1 MNTSNTAKTS
11 NTVNKPNTLQTSANR
26 SVRFILNS
34 TTLIAALASPIVAF
48 SSIAA
53 APSPCFAEGG
63 QNDAIAAASTLTTA
77 FERVA
82 DIIQPSVVSIS
93 ATKKPKLPTN
103 GPKNNKAPRTLP
115 NDPFFDPFREFFGD
129 DFMERFGNQSPE
141 QAPQTGLGTGVIIDT
156 NGHIVTNNHV
166 VGEADEVIVRIHGD
180 KKEYKAEVVGSDPRS
195 DLAVIKVIGA
205 PKLVPAT
212 FGDSEKLRIGEW
224 VIAAGNPF
232 GLQNSITAGI
242 VSAKGRSLSNTGQ
255 YEDFIQTDAAINP
268 GNSGGPLVNL
278 YGEVIGINTAIFSR
292 SGGYMGIGFAIPSNM
307 AKSVSSSL
315 ITKGKVVRGWL
326 GVAIQNLT
334 EEMASSF
341 SFSETEGA
349 LVGQVQPGSPAD
361 KAGMNQGDIVV
372 SFNGEKIKDVNH
384 LRNLVASTPPGSS
397 IPVTVFREG
406 KQVKLTVAVDELA
419 QKDSEFGSPEA
430 EDGST
435 NTTLGIAIDNLT
447 PELARRI
454 GSKRRSGVV
463 VLSVQPGSIAD
474 DAGLLVRDVIVS
486 VDGQEIT
493 SVKEFINSVTEKA
506 VKSPRGVRLVVE
518 SRGMERF
525 IIMKAR

>member
-1 MNTSNTAKTS
+1 MNTRTPFSRT
-11 NTVNKPNTLQTSANR
+11 
-26 SVRFILNS
+26 NS
-34 TTLIAALASPIVAF
+34 LRLTAALIGALVPSALVPSASR
-48 SSIAA
+48 
-53 APSPCFAEGG
+53 AEGG

-82 DIIQPSVVSIS
+82 EVIQPSVVSIS
-93 ATKKPKLPTN
+93 ATKRPKPEKNL
-103 GPKNNKAPRTLP
+103 PKNRAPRGLP

-129 DFMERFGNQSPE
+129 DLTERFGNQNPE
-141 QAPQTGLGTGVIIDT
+141 QSPQTGLGTGVVIDT

-166 VGEADEVIVRIHGD
+166 IGDANDVIVRIHGD

-195 DLAVIKVIGA
+195 DLAVIKVRGA
-205 PKLVPAT
+205 PQLVPAK

-315 ITKGKVVRGWL
+315 MTKGKVVRGWL

-334 EEMASSF
+334 EEMSSSF
-341 SFSETEGA
+341 GFPGTEGA
-349 LVGQVQPGSPAD
+349 LVGQVQPSSPSD
-361 KAGMNQGDIVV
+361 KAGMLQGDIVV

-384 LRNLVASTPPGSS
+384 LRNIVADTTPGTAV
-397 IPVTVFREG
+397 PVIVYREG
-406 KQVKLTVAVDELA
+406 KQQRLTVTIEELS
-419 QKDSEFGSPEA
+419 QKEA
-430 EDGST
+430 ENGGGESDEGSVVS
-435 NTTLGIAIDNLT
+435 TLGITIVNLT
-447 PELARRI
+447 PDIARRL
-454 GSKRRSGVV
+454 GSKRRSGAVV
-463 VLSVQPGSIAD
+463 VSVQPNSIAD
-474 DAGLLVRDVIVS
+474 DAGLLSRDIIVS
-486 VDGQEIT
+486 VNGKEIT
-493 SVKEFINSVTEKA
+493 SAKQFAEAVTEES
-506 VKSPRGVRLVVE
+506 VNNGRGVRLVVE

-525 IIMKAR
+525 IIMKAK

>member
-1 MNTSNTAKTS
+1 
-11 NTVNKPNTLQTSANR
+11 
-26 SVRFILNS
+26 
-34 TTLIAALASPIVAF
+34 
-48 SSIAA
+48 
-53 APSPCFAEGG
+53 
-63 QNDAIAAASTLTTA
+63 
-77 FERVA
+77 
-82 DIIQPSVVSIS
+82 
-93 ATKKPKLPTN
+93 
-103 GPKNNKAPRTLP
+103 
-115 NDPFFDPFREFFGD
+115 
-129 DFMERFGNQSPE
+129 
-141 QAPQTGLGTGVIIDT
+141 
-156 NGHIVTNNHV
+156 
-166 VGEADEVIVRIHGD
+166 
-180 KKEYKAEVVGSDPRS
+180 
-195 DLAVIKVIGA
+195 
-205 PKLVPAT
+205 
-212 FGDSEKLRIGEW
+212 
-224 VIAAGNPF
+224 
-232 GLQNSITAGI
+232 
-242 VSAKGRSLSNTGQ
+242 
-255 YEDFIQTDAAINP
+255 
-268 GNSGGPLVNL
+268 
-278 YGEVIGINTAIFSR
+278 
-292 SGGYMGIGFAIPSNM
+292 
-307 AKSVSSSL
+307 
-315 ITKGKVVRGWL
+315 
-326 GVAIQNLT
+326 
-334 EEMASSF
+334 MASSF

-349 LVGQVQPGSPAD
+349 LVGQVQSGSPAD
-361 KAGMNQGDIVV
+361 KAGMNQGDIVI

-430 EDGST
+430 ENGST

-447 PELARRI
+447 PELARSI